1 MKKLHFRYEMTL
13 NLSQEV
19 VDHHFLV
26 HCRPMAS
33 EGQGLIGFSCHVDP
47 EVALNHVTDG
57 FGNQGLGGVI
67 RTPHDRFHVTA
78 EGEVDVRVYRM
89 RDYHPMYR
97 FQTPYTAPDER
108 ILDFLRETERMLRGP
123 IRGLD
128 ELNFLMGRLYGRFV
142 YAPGVTT
149 TRTTAA
155 EAFAGGRGVCQ
166 DYAHVFIGLCRAAG
180 IPARYVAGMMTGE
193 GATHAW
199 TEVWTEDGWIGMDPT
214 NNRFTD
220 DSYIRLAH
228 GRDFADGAV
237 DKGCFMRFAIQ
248 TQQVYVKV
256 EEVTGYA

>member
-108 ILDFLRETERMLRGP
+108 MLDFLRETERMLRGP

-155 EAFAGGRGVCQ
+155 EAFAGGRGGMP
-166 DYAHVFIGLCRAAG
+166 GLCACLHRSVPGSRDSGALCS
-180 IPARYVAGMMTGE
+180 RYD
-193 GATHAW
+193 
-199 TEVWTEDGWIGMDPT
+199 DGRGGDACLDGSLDGGWMDR
-214 NNRFTD
+214 NGSD
-220 DSYIRLAH
+220 
-228 GRDFADGAV
+228 
-237 DKGCFMRFAIQ
+237 
-248 TQQVYVKV
+248 QQSLY
-256 EEVTGYA
+256 G